1 LNQCVQYYFKE
12 NYYAVYITSEDHVL
26 IIGIVVSYVGGV
38 DNFNLRNPGL
48 EKNVRA
54 GKSLFS
60 KLCV

>member
-1 LNQCVQYYFKE
+1 M
-12 NYYAVYITSEDHVL
+12 YITSEDHVL